1 LAVTTRA
8 ALHHLVD
15 ELPECLWSEAER
27 YLRGLTTDDPVLR
40 ALLLAPPEDE
50 ELDPEEIRALETARA
65 KRARGE
71 AVYVS
76 DEDVARELGG

>member
-1 LAVTTRA
+1 MAVSSKA
-8 ALHHLVD
+8 ILHQLVD
-15 ELPECLWSEAER
+15 ELPECLWPEAER

-50 ELDPEEIRALETARA
+50 ELDPEEVQALEAARV

-71 AVYVS
+71 AVYVT